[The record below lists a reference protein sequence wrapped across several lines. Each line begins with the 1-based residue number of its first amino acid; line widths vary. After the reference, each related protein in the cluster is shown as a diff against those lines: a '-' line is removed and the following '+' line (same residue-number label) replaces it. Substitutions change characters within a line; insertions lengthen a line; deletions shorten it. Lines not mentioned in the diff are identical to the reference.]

1 MGIVFQMLKLSIQRL
16 VSPRHSLRT
25 LSISSTNKSG
35 SSDAPYSKNDVIAPR
50 VRNKNPMN
58 LEKMLIGKKP
68 RGWDLENRSRN
79 YWNKLELEISNNH
92 TTAVVTHWTGR
103 VVAKAS
109 TQEWSIRQFLYN
121 LTDGAALKVVGQV
134 ISQRC
139 LETGVSE
146 VYLDVSE
153 EDKTKEKMVK
163 FIDVIEQSGLS
174 LSEANVYMPTNPHIS
189 NHRNIQ
195 PKRVK
200 PWAVL
205 EPEN

>member
-1 MGIVFQMLKLSIQRL
+1 MALLKFQKII
-16 VSPRHSLRT
+16 PR
-25 LSISSTNKSG
+25 ISVRFYCAG
-35 SSDAPYSKNDVIAPR
+35 ALDAPYSKNDIVAPR
-50 VRNKNPMN
+50 IRNRNPMN

-68 RGWDLENRSRN
+68 RGFDLENKSRN

-109 TQEWSIRQFLYN
+109 TQEWPIRQFLYN
-121 LTDGAALKVVGQV
+121 LTDQAALKVVGQV

-146 VYLDVSE
+146 VYLGVTE
-153 EDKTKEKMVK
+153 EDKGTEKMVK
-163 FIDVIEQSGLS
+163 FIDVIEKSGLS
-174 LSEANVYMPTNPHIS
+174 LTEAEFYQPSNPHIA
-189 NHRNIQ
+189 NFRTIQ
-195 PKRVK
+195 QKKVH
-200 PWAVL
+200 PWTVL

>member
-1 MGIVFQMLKLSIQRL
+1 MSLL
-16 VSPRHSLRT
+16 SLRRLT
-25 LSISSTNKSG
+25 VVPRLSARLCSSSATGAN
-35 SSDAPYSKNDVIAPR
+35 DAPLSKNDILAPR
-50 VRNKNPMN
+50 VRNRNPMN

-68 RGWDLENRSRN
+68 RGWQLENRSRN
-79 YWNKLELEISNNH
+79 YWNKLELEISNSH
-92 TTAVVTHWTGR
+92 TTATVTHWTGR
-103 VVAKAS
+103 LVAKAS

-146 VYLDVSE
+146 VYLDVSN
-153 EDKTKEKMVK
+153 EDRGKEKMVK

-174 LSEANVYMPTNPHIS
+174 LSEPKVYQPINPHIV
-189 NHRNIQ
+189 NHRRIQ
-195 PKRVK
+195 HKRVK
-200 PWAVL
+200 PWTVL

>member
-1 MGIVFQMLKLSIQRL
+1 
-16 VSPRHSLRT
+16 
-25 LSISSTNKSG
+25 
-35 SSDAPYSKNDVIAPR
+35 
-50 VRNKNPMN
+50 MN
-58 LEKMLIGKKP
+58 LEKMRIGKKP
-68 RGWDLENRSRN
+68 RGFQLEQKTRH

-109 TQEWSIRQFLYN
+109 TQEWSIGQFLYN

-153 EDKTKEKMVK
+153 EDKVKEKMVK

-174 LSEANVYMPTNPHIS
+174 LSEAAVYMPTNPHIS
-189 NHRNIQ
+189 TPRNIQ

-200 PWAVL
+200 PWTVL
-205 EPEN
+205 EPE

>member
-1 MGIVFQMLKLSIQRL
+1 MALLLQFHRIV
-16 VSPRHSLRT
+16 PR
-25 LSISSTNKSG
+25 ISVRFYSAG
-35 SSDAPYSKNDVIAPR
+35 SSDAPYSKNDIVAPR
-50 VRNKNPMN
+50 IRNRNPMN

-68 RGWDLENRSRN
+68 RGFDLENKSRN

-109 TQEWSIRQFLYN
+109 TMEWPIRQFLYN
-121 LTDGAALKVVGQV
+121 LTDQAALKVVGQV

-146 VYLDVSE
+146 VYLEVSE
-153 EDKTKEKMVK
+153 EDKEKEKMVK

-174 LSEANVYMPTNPHIS
+174 LSEAEVYQPTNPHIS
-189 NHRNIQ
+189 NHRTIQ
-195 PKRVK
+195 HKKVQ
-200 PWAVL
+200 PWTVL

>member
-1 MGIVFQMLKLSIQRL
+1 
-16 VSPRHSLRT
+16 
-25 LSISSTNKSG
+25 
-35 SSDAPYSKNDVIAPR
+35 
-50 VRNKNPMN
+50 MN

-68 RGWDLENRSRN
+68 RGFDLENRSRN

-109 TQEWSIRQFLYN
+109 TQ
-121 LTDGAALKVVGQV
+121 VVGQV

-205 EPEN
+205 EPE

>member
-1 MGIVFQMLKLSIQRL
+1 MTLLQVQRIIPRISVRFCSALS
-16 VSPRHSLRT
+16 
-25 LSISSTNKSG
+25 
-35 SSDAPYSKNDVIAPR
+35 PYGKNDQITPR
-50 VRNKNPMN
+50 VRNRNPVN

-68 RGWDLENRSRN
+68 RGFDLENKSRN
-79 YWNKLELEISNNH
+79 YWNKLELDITNNH
-92 TTAVVTHWTGR
+92 TTATVTHWTGR

-109 TQEWSIRQFLYN
+109 TTEWPIRQFLYN
-121 LTDGAALKVVGQV
+121 LTDQAALKVVGQI

-146 VYLDVSE
+146 VYLEVSE

-174 LSEANVYMPTNPHIS
+174 LSEPEVYQPVNPHIA
-189 NHRNIQ
+189 NHRKIQ
-195 PKRVK
+195 YKKVK
-200 PWAVL
+200 PWTVM

>member
-1 MGIVFQMLKLSIQRL
+1 MSFLTISRIIPRLSVRMY
-16 VSPRHSLRT
+16 
-25 LSISSTNKSG
+25 SSGSVG
-35 SSDAPYSKNDVIAPR
+35 SSDAPYSNNDIVAPR

-92 TTAVVTHWTGR
+92 TTAIVTHWTGR
-103 VVAKAS
+103 LVARAS

-153 EDKTKEKMVK
+153 EDRQKEKMVK

-174 LSEANVYMPTNPHIS
+174 MSEPNIYMPTNPHI
-189 NHRNIQ
+189 
-195 PKRVK
+195 
-200 PWAVL
+200 
-205 EPEN
+205 

>member
-1 MGIVFQMLKLSIQRL
+1 MTLLQVQRIIPRISARFCSALS
-16 VSPRHSLRT
+16 
-25 LSISSTNKSG
+25 
-35 SSDAPYSKNDVIAPR
+35 PYGKNDQITPR
-50 VRNKNPMN
+50 VRNRNPVN

-68 RGWDLENRSRN
+68 RGFDLENKSRN
-79 YWNKLELEISNNH
+79 YWNKLELDITNNH
-92 TTAVVTHWTGR
+92 TTATVTHWTGR

-109 TQEWSIRQFLYN
+109 TTEWPIRQFLYN
-121 LTDGAALKVVGQV
+121 LTDQAALKVVGQI

-146 VYLDVSE
+146 VYLEVSE

-174 LSEANVYMPTNPHIS
+174 LTEPEVYQPVNPHIS
-189 NHRNIQ
+189 NHRKIQ
-195 PKRVK
+195 YKKVK
-200 PWAVL
+200 PWTVM

>member
-1 MGIVFQMLKLSIQRL
+1 MSLTFLTLPKSLLPRFSVRL
-16 VSPRHSLRT
+16 C
-25 LSISSTNKSG
+25 SSQASSSASG
-35 SSDAPYSKNDVIAPR
+35 ASDAPYSNNDIIAPR

-79 YWNKLELEISNNH
+79 YWNKLELEISGQH

-103 VVAKAS
+103 QVARAS

-121 LTDGAALKVVGQV
+121 CTDSAALKVVGQV

-146 VYLDVSE
+146 VFLDVSA
-153 EDKTKEKMVK
+153 EDKAKEKMVK

-174 LSEANVYMPTNPHIS
+174 LEEPAVYMPTNPHIS
-189 NHRNIQ
+189 TFRKIQ
-195 PKRVK
+195 PRRVK
-200 PWAVL
+200 PWTVL

>member
-1 MGIVFQMLKLSIQRL
+1 MTLLQVQRIIPRISVRFCSALS
-16 VSPRHSLRT
+16 
-25 LSISSTNKSG
+25 
-35 SSDAPYSKNDVIAPR
+35 PYGKNDQITPR
-50 VRNKNPMN
+50 VRNRNPVN

-68 RGWDLENRSRN
+68 RGFDLENKSRN
-79 YWNKLELEISNNH
+79 YWNKLELDITNNH
-92 TTAVVTHWTGR
+92 TTATVTHWTGR

-109 TQEWSIRQFLYN
+109 TTEWPIRQFLYN
-121 LTDGAALKVVGQV
+121 LTDQAALKVVGQI

-146 VYLDVSE
+146 VYLEVSE

-174 LSEANVYMPTNPHIS
+174 LTEPEVYQPVNPHIA
-189 NHRNIQ
+189 NHRKIQ
-195 PKRVK
+195 YKKVK
-200 PWAVL
+200 PWTVM

>member
-1 MGIVFQMLKLSIQRL
+1 
-16 VSPRHSLRT
+16 
-25 LSISSTNKSG
+25 
-35 SSDAPYSKNDVIAPR
+35 
-50 VRNKNPMN
+50 MN

-68 RGWDLENRSRN
+68 RGFDLENRSRN

-153 EDKTKEKMVK
+153 EDKVKEKMVK

-174 LSEANVYMPTNPHIS
+174 LT
-189 NHRNIQ
+189 
-195 PKRVK
+195 
-200 PWAVL
+200 
-205 EPEN
+205 EPEQYKPNSRHMTHTWTVPKSKVQP